1 MEDNKSKPLR
11 STVNKVKGIYDT
23 YMKNQDGTT
32 KVPDMDEE
40 DINIMEDFSV
50 EDTLSEEEISQKLDD
65 KISND
70 LNPDNA
76 SDSNPANP
84 ADLSPEN
91 EVVQLREQILR
102 KTAEME
108 NMKKRMNKE
117 KQEILEKGAED
128 LLQKFLELPDDMD
141 NALLAAKKAGEQ
153 GMLVN
158 GVKLISKKID
168 KLLSE
173 SGVTKMDINPGDDFD
188 VEYHEALMTAPHKEI
203 EEGKIVQVVQT
214 GYVLKGK
221 VLRHAKVITSQGDDS
236 TN

>member
-1 MEDNKSKPLR
+1 MEENKNKPLR

-32 KVPDMDEE
+32 KIPEMEE
-40 DINIMEDFSV
+40 EKEKNENTP
-50 EDTLSEEEISQKLDD
+50 ETEETLSEEELSRKLDE
-65 KISND
+65 K
-70 LNPDNA
+70 LT
-76 SDSNPANP
+76 SDTAEEQEEPHDYEKGQGS
-84 ADLSPEN
+84 
-91 EVVQLREQILR
+91 EVAELREQLLR

-108 NMKKRMNKE
+108 NMKRRMNKE
-117 KQEILEKGAED
+117 KQEIREKGAED
-128 LLQKFLELPDDMD
+128 LLQKFLELPDDME
-141 NALLAAKKAGEQ
+141 NALQAAKKAGEQ

-173 SGVTKMDINPGDDFD
+173 SGVEKMGIEPGDDFD
-188 VEYHEALMTAPHKEI
+188 VEYHEALMATPHKEI

-221 VLRHAKVITSQGDDS
+221 VLRHAKVITSQGDIG
-236 TN
+236 